1 MEEVHVAT
9 REKELNDIVAVLK
22 EAVQMDGGDIA
33 LQSADLTTGSVFL
46 QLSGACGSC
55 SVAGSTIEDGVKRV
69 MRQRLDWV
77 TDIECSVLESTE
89 RGSGGWRG

>member
-1 MEEVHVAT
+1 MEESQNAS
-9 REKELNDIVAVLK
+9 REKDLSDVVAVLK
-22 EAVQMDGGDIA
+22 EVVQMDGGDIE
-33 LQSADLTTGSVFL
+33 LLSADFSTGAVFL

-69 MRQRLDWV
+69 LHQRLDWV
-77 TDIECSVLESTE
+77 ARIECSVLESNQ